1 MDIVKQSPSNRPLL
15 IFSEDLQDEPM
26 STMIYNNQKDIIQS
40 CAVNVPWSAGI
51 QKEILKDIAV
61 MTGATLV
68 DNEFSLKIEDVKLE
82 HFGSAKTIRVD

>member
-1 MDIVKQSPSNRPLL
+1 MKCDLEFDIWKKRTNFKFNFWR
-15 IFSEDLQDEPM
+15 FC
-26 STMIYNNQKDIIQS
+26 QKDIIQC

-68 DNEFSLKIEDVKLE
+68 DNEFGLKIEDVKLE

>member
-1 MDIVKQSPSNRPLL
+1 M
-15 IFSEDLQDEPM
+15 
-26 STMIYNNQKDIIQS
+26 
-40 CAVNVPWSAGI
+40 PWSAGI

-68 DNEFSLKIEDVKLE
+68 DNEFGLKIEDVKLE